1 MKKVVLTVLKIA
13 GIVLLVLIL
22 LIAGFLFWLSRR
34 PFVPNDYTETV
45 ETGGALE
52 AKYLAMGPYE
62 VKQAKAEAPEDWKEF
77 VAYYPAQL
85 EDSGDQWPAVVF
97 VNGTGVYAAKYP
109 ALFRHLASWGFIVLG
124 NEDPGT
130 FSGDSTDATLAWLLE
145 QNGDPDSVFY
155 QKVDTAHMGL
165 SGHSQGGVGV
175 FNAISE
181 QPNGGLYTCAVS
193 LSPTQEDLAAAL
205 NIPYDPSKTVIPT
218 LVLAGTSNDVI
229 TPEGMEKL
237 YGKLGGP
244 KAMALRGFIRA
255 SGKLFNRYGT
265 TGSLSGC
272 DPAYPS
278 ADHHS
283 GGGLLLRRGY
293 LQRLRAE
300 WDPAADPGRLGGGP
314 PLPGHSSSGLGLYS
328 ALWNPLCKRA
338 DR

>member
-62 VKQAKAEAPEDWKEF
+62 VKQVKAEAPEDWKEF

-237 YGKLGGP
+237 YSKLGGP
-244 KAMALRGFIRA
+244 RVMALRTGTDHGQMLYAGDGYVTAWLMYWLRGDEEA
-255 SGKLFNRYGT
+255 GKAFWGEAPELAGNPNWRGVQISRSAGEGT
-265 TGSLSGC
+265 SE
-272 DPAYPS
+272 D
-278 ADHHS
+278 ADH
-283 GGGLLLRRGY
+283 
-293 LQRLRAE
+293 
-300 WDPAADPGRLGGGP
+300 
-314 PLPGHSSSGLGLYS
+314 
-328 ALWNPLCKRA
+328 
-338 DR
+338 

>member
-62 VKQAKAEAPEDWKEF
+62 VKQVKAEAPEDWKEF

-205 NIPYDPSKTVIPT
+205 NIPYDPFKTVIPT

-244 KAMALRGFIRA
+244 KAMALRTDTDHGSMLY
-255 SGKLFNRYGT
+255 SGDGYVTAWLMYWLRGDEEAGKAFWGEAPELAGNPNWRGVQISRSAGERT
-265 TGSLSGC
+265 SE
-272 DPAYPS
+272 D
-278 ADHHS
+278 ADH
-283 GGGLLLRRGY
+283 
-293 LQRLRAE
+293 
-300 WDPAADPGRLGGGP
+300 
-314 PLPGHSSSGLGLYS
+314 
-328 ALWNPLCKRA
+328 
-338 DR
+338 

>member
-62 VKQAKAEAPEDWKEF
+62 VKQVKAEAPEDWKEF

-244 KAMALRGFIRA
+244 KAMALR
-255 SGKLFNRYGT
+255 T
-265 TGSLSGC
+265 DTDHGSM
-272 DPAYPS
+272 
-278 ADHHS
+278 
-283 GGGLLLRRGY
+283 
-293 LQRLRAE
+293 
-300 WDPAADPGRLGGGP
+300 
-314 PLPGHSSSGLGLYS
+314 LYS
-328 ALWNPLCKRA
+328 GDGYVTAWLMYWLRGDEEAGKAFWGEAPELAGNPNWRGVQISRSA
-338 DR
+338 GEGTSEDVDH

>member
-34 PFVPNDYTETV
+34 AFVPNDYTETV

-62 VKQAKAEAPEDWKEF
+62 VKQVKAEEPEDWKEF

-237 YGKLGGP
+237 YSKLGGP
-244 KAMALRGFIRA
+244 RVMALRTDTDHGSMLY
-255 SGKLFNRYGT
+255 SGDGYVTAWLMYWLRGDEEAGKAFWGEAPELAGNPNWRGVQISRSAGEGT
-265 TGSLSGC
+265 SE
-272 DPAYPS
+272 D
-278 ADHHS
+278 ADH
-283 GGGLLLRRGY
+283 
-293 LQRLRAE
+293 
-300 WDPAADPGRLGGGP
+300 
-314 PLPGHSSSGLGLYS
+314 
-328 ALWNPLCKRA
+328 
-338 DR
+338 

>member
-62 VKQAKAEAPEDWKEF
+62 VKQVKAEAPEDWKEF

-97 VNGTGVYAAKYP
+97 VNGTGVYASKYP

-244 KAMALRGFIRA
+244 KAMALRTDTDHGSMLY
-255 SGKLFNRYGT
+255 SGDGYVTAWLMYWLRGDEEAGKAFWGEAPELAGNPNWRGVQISRSAGEGT
-265 TGSLSGC
+265 SE
-272 DPAYPS
+272 D
-278 ADHHS
+278 ADH
-283 GGGLLLRRGY
+283 
-293 LQRLRAE
+293 
-300 WDPAADPGRLGGGP
+300 
-314 PLPGHSSSGLGLYS
+314 
-328 ALWNPLCKRA
+328 
-338 DR
+338 

>member
-62 VKQAKAEAPEDWKEF
+62 VKQVKAEAPEDWKEF

-145 QNGDPDSVFY
+145 QNEDPDSVFY

-244 KAMALRGFIRA
+244 KAMALRTDTDHGSMLY
-255 SGKLFNRYGT
+255 SGDGYVTAWLMYWLRGDEEAGKAFWGEAPELAGNPNWRGVQISRSAGEGT
-265 TGSLSGC
+265 SE
-272 DPAYPS
+272 D
-278 ADHHS
+278 ADH
-283 GGGLLLRRGY
+283 
-293 LQRLRAE
+293 
-300 WDPAADPGRLGGGP
+300 
-314 PLPGHSSSGLGLYS
+314 
-328 ALWNPLCKRA
+328 
-338 DR
+338 

>member
-34 PFVPNDYTETV
+34 PFVPNNYTETV

-62 VKQAKAEAPEDWKEF
+62 VKQVKAEAPEDWKEF

-244 KAMALRGFIRA
+244 KAMALRTDTDHGSMLY
-255 SGKLFNRYGT
+255 SGDGYVTAWMMYWLRGDEEAGKAFWGEAPELAGNPNWRGVQISRSAGEGT
-265 TGSLSGC
+265 SE
-272 DPAYPS
+272 D
-278 ADHHS
+278 ADH
-283 GGGLLLRRGY
+283 
-293 LQRLRAE
+293 
-300 WDPAADPGRLGGGP
+300 
-314 PLPGHSSSGLGLYS
+314 
-328 ALWNPLCKRA
+328 
-338 DR
+338 

>member
-62 VKQAKAEAPEDWKEF
+62 VKQVKAEAPEDWKEF

-244 KAMALRGFIRA
+244 KAMALRTDTDHGSMLY
-255 SGKLFNRYGT
+255 SGDGYVTAWLMYWLRGDEEAGNAFWGEAPELAGNPNWRGVQISRSAGEGT
-265 TGSLSGC
+265 SE
-272 DPAYPS
+272 D
-278 ADHHS
+278 ADH
-283 GGGLLLRRGY
+283 
-293 LQRLRAE
+293 
-300 WDPAADPGRLGGGP
+300 
-314 PLPGHSSSGLGLYS
+314 
-328 ALWNPLCKRA
+328 
-338 DR
+338 

>member
-34 PFVPNDYTETV
+34 PFVPNNYTETV

-62 VKQAKAEAPEDWKEF
+62 VKQVKAEAPEDWKEF
-77 VAYYPAQL
+77 VAYYHAQL

-97 VNGTGVYAAKYP
+97 VNGTGVYASKYP

-244 KAMALRGFIRA
+244 KAMALRTDTDHGSMLY
-255 SGKLFNRYGT
+255 SGDGYVTAWLMYWLRGDEEAGKAFWGEAPELAGNPNWRGVQISRSAGEGT
-265 TGSLSGC
+265 SE
-272 DPAYPS
+272 D
-278 ADHHS
+278 ADH
-283 GGGLLLRRGY
+283 
-293 LQRLRAE
+293 
-300 WDPAADPGRLGGGP
+300 
-314 PLPGHSSSGLGLYS
+314 
-328 ALWNPLCKRA
+328 
-338 DR
+338 

>member
-34 PFVPNDYTETV
+34 PFVPNNYTETV

-52 AKYLAMGPYE
+52 AKYLAMGPNE
-62 VKQAKAEAPEDWKEF
+62 VKQVKAEAPEDWKEF

-244 KAMALRGFIRA
+244 KAMALRTDTDHGSMLY
-255 SGKLFNRYGT
+255 SGDGYVTAWLMYWLRGDEEAGKAFWGEAPELAGNPNWRGVQISRSAGEGT
-265 TGSLSGC
+265 SE
-272 DPAYPS
+272 D
-278 ADHHS
+278 ADH
-283 GGGLLLRRGY
+283 
-293 LQRLRAE
+293 
-300 WDPAADPGRLGGGP
+300 
-314 PLPGHSSSGLGLYS
+314 
-328 ALWNPLCKRA
+328 
-338 DR
+338 

>member
-62 VKQAKAEAPEDWKEF
+62 VKQVKAEAPEDWKEF
-77 VAYYPAQL
+77 VAYYPVQL

-244 KAMALRGFIRA
+244 KAMALRTDTDHGSMLY
-255 SGKLFNRYGT
+255 SGDGYVTAWMMYWLRGDEEAGKAFWGEAPELAGNPNWRGVQISRSAGEGT
-265 TGSLSGC
+265 SE
-272 DPAYPS
+272 D
-278 ADHHS
+278 ADH
-283 GGGLLLRRGY
+283 
-293 LQRLRAE
+293 
-300 WDPAADPGRLGGGP
+300 
-314 PLPGHSSSGLGLYS
+314 
-328 ALWNPLCKRA
+328 
-338 DR
+338 

>member
-62 VKQAKAEAPEDWKEF
+62 VKQVKAEAPEDWKEF

-97 VNGTGVYAAKYP
+97 VNGTGVYASKYP

-244 KAMALRGFIRA
+244 KAMALRTDTDHGSMLY
-255 SGKLFNRYGT
+255 SGDGYVTAWLMYWLRGDEEAGKAFWGEAPELAGNPNWRGVQISRSA
-265 TGSLSGC
+265 GEGNSE
-272 DPAYPS
+272 D
-278 ADHHS
+278 ADH
-283 GGGLLLRRGY
+283 
-293 LQRLRAE
+293 
-300 WDPAADPGRLGGGP
+300 
-314 PLPGHSSSGLGLYS
+314 
-328 ALWNPLCKRA
+328 
-338 DR
+338 

>member
-62 VKQAKAEAPEDWKEF
+62 VKHVKAEAPEDWKEF

-97 VNGTGVYAAKYP
+97 VNGTGVYASKYP

-244 KAMALRGFIRA
+244 KAMALRTDTDHGSMLY
-255 SGKLFNRYGT
+255 SGDGYVTAWLMYWLRGDEEAGKAFWGEAPELAGNPNWRGVQISRSAGERT
-265 TGSLSGC
+265 SE
-272 DPAYPS
+272 D
-278 ADHHS
+278 ADH
-283 GGGLLLRRGY
+283 
-293 LQRLRAE
+293 
-300 WDPAADPGRLGGGP
+300 
-314 PLPGHSSSGLGLYS
+314 
-328 ALWNPLCKRA
+328 
-338 DR
+338 

>member
-62 VKQAKAEAPEDWKEF
+62 VKQVKAEAPEDWKEF

-244 KAMALRGFIRA
+244 KAMALRTDTDHGSMLY
-255 SGKLFNRYGT
+255 SGDSYVTAWLMYWLRGDEEAGKAFWGEAPELAGNPNWRGVQISRSAGEGT
-265 TGSLSGC
+265 SE
-272 DPAYPS
+272 D
-278 ADHHS
+278 ADH
-283 GGGLLLRRGY
+283 
-293 LQRLRAE
+293 
-300 WDPAADPGRLGGGP
+300 
-314 PLPGHSSSGLGLYS
+314 
-328 ALWNPLCKRA
+328 
-338 DR
+338 

>member
-62 VKQAKAEAPEDWKEF
+62 VKQVKAEAPEDWKEF

-97 VNGTGVYAAKYP
+97 VNGTGVYASKYP

-145 QNGDPDSVFY
+145 QNEDPDSVFY
-155 QKVDTAHMGL
+155 QKVDTDHLGL

-175 FNAISE
+175 FNAISG
-181 QPNGGLYTCAVS
+181 QPHGGMYACAVS
-193 LSPTQEDLAAAL
+193 LSPTQEDWAEAL
-205 NIPYDPSKTVIPT
+205 KIPYDPSKTTIPT
-218 LVLAGTSNDVI
+218 LVLAGTNNDVI

-237 YGKLGGP
+237 YSKLGGP
-244 KAMALRGFIRA
+244 RVMALRTGTDHGQMLYA
-255 SGKLFNRYGT
+255 GDGYVTAWLMYWLQGDEEAGKAFWGEAPELAGNPNWRGVQISRSAGEGT
-265 TGSLSGC
+265 SE
-272 DPAYPS
+272 D
-278 ADHHS
+278 ADH
-283 GGGLLLRRGY
+283 
-293 LQRLRAE
+293 
-300 WDPAADPGRLGGGP
+300 
-314 PLPGHSSSGLGLYS
+314 
-328 ALWNPLCKRA
+328 
-338 DR
+338 

>member
-244 KAMALRGFIRA
+244 KAMALRTDTDHGSMLY
-255 SGKLFNRYGT
+255 SGDGHVTAWLMYWLRGDEEAGKAFWGEAPELAGNPNWRGVQISRSAGEGT
-265 TGSLSGC
+265 SE
-272 DPAYPS
+272 D
-278 ADHHS
+278 ADH
-283 GGGLLLRRGY
+283 
-293 LQRLRAE
+293 
-300 WDPAADPGRLGGGP
+300 
-314 PLPGHSSSGLGLYS
+314 
-328 ALWNPLCKRA
+328 
-338 DR
+338 

>member
-1 MKKVVLTVLKIA
+1 MKKVVLTILKIA

-34 PFVPNDYTETV
+34 PFVPNNYTETV

-62 VKQAKAEAPEDWKEF
+62 VKQVKAEAPEDWKEF

-244 KAMALRGFIRA
+244 KAMALRTDTDHGSMLY
-255 SGKLFNRYGT
+255 SGDGYVTAWLMYWLRGDEEAGKAFWGEAPELAGNPNWRGVQISRSAGEGT
-265 TGSLSGC
+265 SE
-272 DPAYPS
+272 D
-278 ADHHS
+278 ADH
-283 GGGLLLRRGY
+283 
-293 LQRLRAE
+293 
-300 WDPAADPGRLGGGP
+300 
-314 PLPGHSSSGLGLYS
+314 
-328 ALWNPLCKRA
+328 
-338 DR
+338 

>member
-34 PFVPNDYTETV
+34 PFVPNNYTETV

-62 VKQAKAEAPEDWKEF
+62 VKQVKAEAPEDWKEF

-181 QPNGGLYTCAVS
+181 QPNGGIYTCAVS

-244 KAMALRGFIRA
+244 KAMALRTDTDHGSMLY
-255 SGKLFNRYGT
+255 SGDGYVTAWLMYWLRGDEEAGKAFWGEAPELAGNPNWRGVQISRSAGEGT
-265 TGSLSGC
+265 SE
-272 DPAYPS
+272 D
-278 ADHHS
+278 ADH
-283 GGGLLLRRGY
+283 
-293 LQRLRAE
+293 
-300 WDPAADPGRLGGGP
+300 
-314 PLPGHSSSGLGLYS
+314 
-328 ALWNPLCKRA
+328 
-338 DR
+338 

>member
-34 PFVPNDYTETV
+34 PFVPNNYTETV

-62 VKQAKAEAPEDWKEF
+62 VKHVKAEAPEDWKEF

-97 VNGTGVYAAKYP
+97 VNGTGVYASKYP

-244 KAMALRGFIRA
+244 KAMALRTDTDHGSMLY
-255 SGKLFNRYGT
+255 SGDGYVTAWLMYWLRGDEEAGKAFWGEAPELAGNPNWRGVQISRSAGERT
-265 TGSLSGC
+265 SE
-272 DPAYPS
+272 D
-278 ADHHS
+278 ADH
-283 GGGLLLRRGY
+283 
-293 LQRLRAE
+293 
-300 WDPAADPGRLGGGP
+300 
-314 PLPGHSSSGLGLYS
+314 
-328 ALWNPLCKRA
+328 
-338 DR
+338 

>member
-62 VKQAKAEAPEDWKEF
+62 VKQVKAEAPEDWKEF

-130 FSGDSTDATLAWLLE
+130 FSGDSTDATLACLLE

-165 SGHSQGGVGV
+165 SGHSQGCVGV

-244 KAMALRGFIRA
+244 KAMALRTDTDHGSMLY
-255 SGKLFNRYGT
+255 SGDGYVTAWLMYWLRGDEEAGKAFWGEAPELAGNPNWRGVQISRSAGEGT
-265 TGSLSGC
+265 SE
-272 DPAYPS
+272 D
-278 ADHHS
+278 ADH
-283 GGGLLLRRGY
+283 
-293 LQRLRAE
+293 
-300 WDPAADPGRLGGGP
+300 
-314 PLPGHSSSGLGLYS
+314 
-328 ALWNPLCKRA
+328 
-338 DR
+338 

>member
-62 VKQAKAEAPEDWKEF
+62 VKQVKAEAPEDWKEF

-237 YGKLGGP
+237 YSKLGGP
-244 KAMALRGFIRA
+244 RVMALRTDTDHGSMLY
-255 SGKLFNRYGT
+255 SGDGYVTAWLMYWLRGDEEAGKAFWGEAPELAGNPNWRGVQISRSAGEGT
-265 TGSLSGC
+265 SE
-272 DPAYPS
+272 D
-278 ADHHS
+278 ADH
-283 GGGLLLRRGY
+283 
-293 LQRLRAE
+293 
-300 WDPAADPGRLGGGP
+300 
-314 PLPGHSSSGLGLYS
+314 
-328 ALWNPLCKRA
+328 
-338 DR
+338 